1 MRDKNHIFWSS
12 HNLFRH
18 LTCSGC
24 FFHPSVSIRPLSCL
38 HHTVYKPSTTPTSNT
53 YSFRWLHSI
62 HVGSFLTDLK
72 SSQLIT
78 DSPNPKSLG
87 SLLSAYNTA
96 LSALLSSRSVTAK
109 SILTKFR
116 TSAPWWDVV
125 IYLAGHLNWLRSF
138 GGVGVRKLASRIDL
152 ALASNT
158 GYCATAHTRDY
169 YSIHMR
175 FEKRCYF
182 DVRSKSYMSQIDL
195 QQGTNC

>member
-1 MRDKNHIFWSS
+1 MNLSSPATLTFISIILQTLSSLSFCLFYVLSILVNMSTSLYARQKSHFWSS
-12 HNLFRH
+12 YNLFRH
-18 LTCSGC
+18 ITCSGC
-24 FFHPSVSIRPLSCL
+24 FFPPSVSIRPLSCL

-116 TSAPWWDVV
+116 TSAPRQDIEIGWGVSEGW
-125 IYLAGHLNWLRSF
+125 GCENWPLP
-138 GGVGVRKLASRIDL
+138 L
-152 ALASNT
+152 T
-158 GYCATAHTRDY
+158 
-169 YSIHMR
+169 
-175 FEKRCYF
+175 
-182 DVRSKSYMSQIDL
+182 
-195 QQGTNC
+195 